1 MKNIYLII
9 LKICTKILLD
19 LRSQQQIKIEKLNM
33 IYGNCGKIS
42 TKKIFLKIYEKLLK
56 ILLIMQ
62 FIQIMK
68 RIFLK
73 EIMMYILVRKHK
85 ILKIILKIFWC
96 IGKNL
101 KFLSSNILHQNQF
114 LRLGKQFGKT
124 KI

>member
-1 MKNIYLII
+1 MKMENLH
-9 LKICTKILLD
+9 K
-19 LRSQQQIKIEKLNM
+19 
-33 IYGNCGKIS
+33 IYGSDGKIF

-68 RIFLK
+68 RIFPK
-73 EIMMYILVRKHK
+73 EIMMYMLEWKQK
-85 ILKIILKIFWC
+85 ILEIILKIFWW

-101 KFLSSNILHQNQF
+101 KFLSLNILHQNQF
-114 LRLGKQFGKT
+114 LMPGKQFGKT

>member
-1 MKNIYLII
+1 MKMENLH
-9 LKICTKILLD
+9 K
-19 LRSQQQIKIEKLNM
+19 
-33 IYGNCGKIS
+33 IYGSDGKIF

-73 EIMMYILVRKHK
+73 EIMMYILARKRK
-85 ILKIILKIFWC
+85 ILKIVLKIFWW

-101 KFLSSNILHQNQF
+101 RFLSLNILHQNQF
-114 LRLGKQFGKT
+114 LMLGKLFGKT
-124 KI
+124 KASIVLTLMILKSIMRKENLEFIFL

>member
-1 MKNIYLII
+1 MENLH
-9 LKICTKILLD
+9 KICGSD
-19 LRSQQQIKIEKLNM
+19 
-33 IYGNCGKIS
+33 GKIF

-68 RIFLK
+68 KIFLK
-73 EIMMYILVRKHK
+73 EIMMYMLEGKQK
-85 ILKIILKIFWC
+85 ILKIILKIFWW

-101 KFLSSNILHQNQF
+101 KFLSLNILHQNQF
-114 LRLGKQFGKT
+114 LMLGKLFGKI

>member
-1 MKNIYLII
+1 MENLHKIYRN
-9 LKICTKILLD
+9 D
-19 LRSQQQIKIEKLNM
+19 
-33 IYGNCGKIS
+33 GKIF

-73 EIMMYILVRKHK
+73 EIMMYILARKRK
-85 ILKIILKIFWC
+85 ILKIVLKIFWW

-101 KFLSSNILHQNQF
+101 RFLSLNMLHQNQF
-114 LRLGKQFGKT
+114 LMLGKLFGKT
-124 KI
+124 KVLIVLTLMILKSIMRKENLEFTFL